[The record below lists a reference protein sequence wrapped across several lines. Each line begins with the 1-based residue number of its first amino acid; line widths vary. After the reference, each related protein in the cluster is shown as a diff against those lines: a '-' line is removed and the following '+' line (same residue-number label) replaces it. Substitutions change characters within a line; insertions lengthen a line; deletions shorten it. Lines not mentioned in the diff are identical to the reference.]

1 MFANYALKL
10 WGDIVPFLRSDEE
23 LSEELAEKLMLT
35 STIAGMAI
43 AQTGTSIPHA
53 LSYDVTYHNGVAHGK
68 ACGIFLA
75 AYLRVYAEHKPEDVK
90 EILSLLSFKTLD
102 DFAAYLK
109 EIIGTVSLTEKEITF
124 YIDRMME
131 NTSKLAT
138 CPFELTRK
146 DIEKIYTESIMVE

>member
-23 LSEELAEKLMLT
+23 LSEELAEK
-35 STIAGMAI
+35 
-43 AQTGTSIPHA
+43 HA

-75 AYLRVYAEHKPEDVK
+75 AYLRVYAEQKPEDVE
-90 EILSLLSFKTLD
+90 EILTLLGFKTLD
-102 DFAAYLK
+102 DFASYLT
-109 EIIGTVSLTEKEITF
+109 EILGTVSLTQKEVTF

-138 CPFELTRK
+138 CPFELTRE
-146 DIEKIYTESIMVE
+146 DIEKIYRESIVVE

>member
-1 MFANYALKL
+1 
-10 WGDIVPFLRSDEE
+10 
-23 LSEELAEKLMLT
+23 MLT

-75 AYLRVYAEHKPEDVK
+75 AYLRIYAKHKPEDVDV
-90 EILSLLSFKTLD
+90 ILSLLGFETLD
-102 DFAAYLK
+102 DFAAFLK
-109 EIIGTVSLTEKEITF
+109 KILGIVTLTEKEVLF
-124 YIDRMME
+124 YVERMME

-138 CPFELTRK
+138 CPFELTRE
-146 DIEKIYTESIMVE
+146 DIEKIYRESIVVE